1 MIRSFESFILPAVN
15 ALDAAIVV
23 VLLLNVLVGIV
34 RGAIKELFSLGAVAA
49 GLFAG
54 YRYHSLAASALTG
67 VSPLVAKAIGF
78 GAICIVV
85 VLVVAAIGTILSAS
99 LKATPFKSV
108 DRIAGGLF
116 GGVRGFLMVALL
128 LWGVRTLAPQGEQIV
143 QQSQLGRIGV
153 SGVDALTEFYRQ
165 QTAGTAS
172 S

>member
-1 MIRSFESFILPAVN
+1 MN

-23 VLLLNVLVGIV
+23 ILLLNLLVGIL

-54 YRYHSLAASALTG
+54 YRYHALAATYLTG
-67 VSPLVAKAIGF
+67 VSPLMAKAIGF

-85 VLVVAAIGTILSAS
+85 FLIVAATGTLLSS
-99 LKATPFKSV
+99 LLKATPFKSV

-116 GGVRGFLMVALL
+116 GGLRGFLMVALL
-128 LWGVRTLAPQGEQIV
+128 LWGVQTLVPKGEQIV
-143 QQSQLGRIGV
+143 RQSKLGQVGV
-153 SGVDALTEFYRQ
+153 AGVDALTEFYRQ
-165 QTAGTAS
+165 QTADGS